1 MEMTQMATPPA
12 ASAAPALPEPSGA
25 DLTAALASLAAAP
38 EALLI
43 IVDEQ
48 GRIRDVRKA
57 SPAFLTANLVAA
69 AQSRRPP
76 AQGGNAACPSDA
88 GPYPWL
94 SD

>member
-1 MEMTQMATPPA
+1 MDMIQTASPDSALAVPA
-12 ASAAPALPEPSGA
+12 PA

-48 GRIRDVRKA
+48 GRILDVRKA
-57 SPAFLTANLVAA
+57 SPAFLAANLVAA
-69 AQSRRPP
+69 AQNQRPP
-76 AQGGNAACPSDA
+76 SQGGNTACPSDA

>member
-1 MEMTQMATPPA
+1 MDMTQL
-12 ASAAPALPEPSGA
+12 ASPNAALPVPATA
-25 DLTAALASLAAAP
+25 DLTAALASLAAP

-57 SPAFLTANLVAA
+57 SPAFLAANLVAA
-69 AQSRRPP
+69 AQNQRPA

-94 SD
+94 SG

>member
-1 MEMTQMATPPA
+1 MDMTQMASPDHDSALPV
-12 ASAAPALPEPSGA
+12 SAAA

-48 GRIRDVRKA
+48 GRILDVRKA
-57 SPAFLTANLVAA
+57 SPAFLAANLVAA
-69 AQSRRPP
+69 TPNRQQPS
-76 AQGGNAACPSDA
+76 QGGNTACPRDA